1 MYSDGVKYELTQRE
15 GDMPP
20 IVSLK
25 IFSDLKNKINK

>member
-1 MYSDGVKYELTQRE
+1 MYSDGVKYGVTQRE
-15 GDMPP
+15 GAMPP